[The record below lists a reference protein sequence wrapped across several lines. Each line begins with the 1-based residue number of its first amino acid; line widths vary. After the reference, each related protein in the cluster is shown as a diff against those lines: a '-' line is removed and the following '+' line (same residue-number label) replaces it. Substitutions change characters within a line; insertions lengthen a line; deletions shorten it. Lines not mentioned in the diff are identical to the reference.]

1 MAKALFVKT
10 IEIAEYT
17 ALNGNVD
24 VDKFKQFMWIAQ
36 ELDIQN
42 YLGTDLYD
50 KINDDILAGTLTGNY
65 LTLTNEY
72 IKPMLIH
79 FTMVQYLPW
88 AAYTIAN
95 QGVFKHSSENSES
108 VSKNEVDYLIDKEL
122 SIANHYA
129 KRFTDYICFE
139 SALYPEYNTNSNG
152 DMFPDKE
159 VNFSNWFL

>member
-1 MAKALFVKT
+1 MAKALFVRT
-10 IEIAEYT
+10 IDIAEYT

-50 KINDDILAGTLTGNY
+50 KINDDIVAGTLAGNY

-122 SIANHYA
+122 SIAKHYA

>member
-122 SIANHYA
+122 SIAKHYA

>member
-17 ALNGNVD
+17 ALNGNLD
-24 VDKFKQFMWIAQ
+24 VDKIKQFMWIAQ

-42 YLGTDLYD
+42 YLGTDLYN
-50 KINDDILAGTLTGNY
+50 KINDDIVAGTLAGNY

>member
-95 QGVFKHSSENSES
+95 QGVFKHSSENRES
-108 VSKNEVDYLIDKEL
+108 VSKNEVDYL
-122 SIANHYA
+122 
-129 KRFTDYICFE
+129 F
-139 SALYPEYNTNSNG
+139 
-152 DMFPDKE
+152 
-159 VNFSNWFL
+159 

>member
-10 IEIAEYT
+10 IDIAEHT

-36 ELDIQN
+36 ELDLQN
-42 YLGTDLYD
+42 YLGTDLYN
-50 KINDDILAGTLTGNY
+50 KINDDIVAGTLAGNY

-129 KRFTDYICFE
+129 KRFRDYICFE

-152 DMFPDKE
+152 DMSPDKE

>member
-17 ALNGNVD
+17 ALNGNLD
-24 VDKFKQFMWIAQ
+24 VDKIKQFMWIAQ

-42 YLGTDLYD
+42 YLGTDLYN
-50 KINDDILAGTLTGNY
+50 KINDDIVAGTLAGNY

-122 SIANHYA
+122 SIAKHYA

>member
-10 IEIAEYT
+10 IDIAEYT

-24 VDKFKQFMWIAQ
+24 IDKFKQFMWIAQ

-50 KINDDILAGTLTGNY
+50 KINDDIVAGTLAGNY

>member
-152 DMFPDKE
+152 DMFPNKE

>member
-17 ALNGNVD
+17 ALNGSID
-24 VDKFKQFMWIAQ
+24 VNKFKQFMWIAQ
-36 ELDIQN
+36 ELDLQI

-50 KINDDILAGTLTGNY
+50 KINDDILAGTLAGNY

-122 SIANHYA
+122 SIAKHYA

-152 DMFPDKE
+152 DMSPDKE